1 MSATFYDEAL
11 LKKIKNWV
19 RDPNIRITSPDET
32 RRLFSY
38 RLDQNN
44 DEPIKLPLI
53 ALSRSNTMRIKN
65 TSKNPLTY
73 DGFKRSGTLMR
84 TDEGSIEGK
93 IEQINAIPVGLD
105 YTIDIYTRYYEE
117 AEEYVR
123 NFIFNLINYPKMQIQ
138 IPYNSYNEKKYCSIT
153 LNADVQD
160 NSDIPERL
168 APGQFT
174 RKTISLSIEDAYL
187 WDVRNRDTFRI
198 NEEPCCID
206 VRIDSDINVKLEEN
220 KN

>member
-11 LKKIKNWV
+11 LKKIQNWV

-65 TSKNPLTY
+65 TSKNLVKFSKATQSLPV
-73 DGFKRSGTLMR
+73 
-84 TDEGSIEGK
+84 
-93 IEQINAIPVGLD
+93 IPF
-105 YTIDIYTRYYEE
+105 
-117 AEEYVR
+117 VR